1 LQYCKPDPKFQIQ
14 PEGERD
20 YRALLWRALEDGRVE
35 EYEGNSLVD
44 VATHWGLSFDRVK
57 AIHLNYLSQL
67 VKAAWVD
74 RRITEVERREIQLA
88 AQLLGFG
95 RLSDDQL
102 HNLLSS
108 CESTA
113 LSDASATLVEEWT
126 GKAVCFTGE
135 CSCSMRGQLITREM
149 AEQLAVNK
157 GLRVLPSV
165 TKKLDLLVVADPN
178 TQSGKAKKA
187 RQYGIRI
194 VHEPVFWRSLG
205 VPID

>member
-1 LQYCKPDPKFQIQ
+1 LD
-14 PEGERD
+14 
-20 YRALLWRALEDGRVE
+20 
-35 EYEGNSLVD
+35 
-44 VATHWGLSFDRVK
+44 
-57 AIHLNYLSQL
+57 YLSQL
-67 VKAAWVD
+67 AKAAWTD
-74 RRITEVERREIQLA
+74 RRITEAERREIKLA

-95 RLSDDQL
+95 CLSDDQL
-102 HNLLSS
+102 HNLLGS
-108 CESTA
+108 CETTA
-113 LSDASATLVEEWT
+113 LSDSSPTLGEEWT

-135 CSCSMRGQLITREM
+135 CSCCIRGQLITREM

-157 GLRVLPSV
+157 GLSVLPSV